1 MRKML
6 EQEIEQQ
13 LVRAVKKMGG
23 RAVKFMSPG
32 FDGMPDRLVL
42 LPGGRCGFVEV
53 KAPGKKPRALQVVR
67 HEMLRAWGFKVYV
80 ADAKE
85 QIEEIINDIYTA

>member
-1 MRKML
+1 MREK
-6 EQEIEQQ
+6 EIELQ
-13 LVRAVKKMGG
+13 LVRAVKRMGG
-23 RAVKFMSPG
+23 RAVKFTSPG

-53 KAPGKKPRALQVVR
+53 KAPGKKPRSLQRVR
-67 HEMLRAWGFKVYV
+67 HEMLKALGFKAYV
-80 ADAKE
+80 LDARE

>member
-1 MRKML
+1 ML
-6 EQEIEQQ
+6 EKEIEMQ
-13 LVRAVKKMGG
+13 LMKAVKKMGG

-42 LPGGRCGFVEV
+42 LPGGKCGFVEV

-67 HEMLRAWGFKVYV
+67 HEMLKAWGFKVYV
-80 ADAKE
+80 LDAKE
-85 QIEEIINDIYTA
+85 QIEEIIDEISH

>member
-1 MRKML
+1 MR
-6 EQEIEQQ
+6 EQEIELQ

-42 LPGGRCGFVEV
+42 LPGGKCGFVEV
-53 KAPGKKPRALQVVR
+53 KAPGKRPRALQVVR
-67 HEMLRAWGFKVYV
+67 HEMLKELGFKVYV
-80 ADAKE
+80 LDAKE
-85 QIEEIINDIYTA
+85 QIEEIIDDICGA

>member
-1 MRKML
+1 MR

-23 RAVKFMSPG
+23 RAVKFTSVG

-42 LPGGRCGFVEV
+42 LPGGKCGFVEV
-53 KAPGKKPRALQVVR
+53 KAPGKKPRELQVVR
-67 HEMLRAWGFKVYV
+67 HEMLKAWGFKVYV
-80 ADAKE
+80 ADAIE
-85 QIEEIINDIYTA
+85 QIEEIINDICSA

>member
-1 MRKML
+1 ML
-6 EQEIEQQ
+6 EKEIELQ
-13 LVRAVKKMGG
+13 LVMAVKKMGG
-23 RAVKFMSPG
+23 RAVKFISPG

-53 KAPGKKPRALQVVR
+53 KAPGKKMRALQRVR
-67 HEMLRAWGFKVYV
+67 HEMLKGLGFKAYV
-80 ADAKE
+80 LDSRE

>member
-1 MRKML
+1 MR

-13 LVRAVKKMGG
+13 LVRAVRQMGG

-42 LPGGRCGFVEV
+42 LPGGKCGFVEV
-53 KAPGKKPRALQVVR
+53 KAPGKKPRALQQVR
-67 HEMLRAWGFKVYV
+67 HEMLRALGFKVYV
-80 ADAKE
+80 LDARE
-85 QIEEIINDIYTA
+85 QIEEIINDICGA

>member
-1 MRKML
+1 MREK
-6 EQEIEQQ
+6 EIELQ

-42 LPGGRCGFVEV
+42 LPGGKCGFVEV
-53 KAPGKKPRALQVVR
+53 KAPGKKIRALQRVR
-67 HEMLRAWGFKVYV
+67 HEMLKALGFKAYV
-80 ADAKE
+80 LDAKE
-85 QIEEIINDIYTA
+85 QIEEIINDICTA

>member
-1 MRKML
+1 MSEK
-6 EQEIEQQ
+6 EIEQQ
-13 LVRAVKKMGG
+13 LLKAVRKMGG

-53 KAPGKKPRALQVVR
+53 KAPGMKPRALQLVR
-67 HEMLRAWGFKVYV
+67 HEMLKAWGFKVYV
-80 ADAKE
+80 LDAIG
-85 QIEEIINDIYTA
+85 QIEEIIDEISH

>member
-1 MRKML
+1 ML
-6 EQEIEQQ
+6 EKEIEQQ

-42 LPGGRCGFVEV
+42 LPGGKCGFVEV
-53 KAPGKKPRALQVVR
+53 KAPGKKPRALQLVR
-67 HEMLRAWGFKVYV
+67 HEMLKDLGFKVYV
-80 ADAKE
+80 LDAKE
-85 QIEEIINDIYTA
+85 QIEEIINEISH

>member
-1 MRKML
+1 ML
-6 EQEIEQQ
+6 EKEIELQ

-85 QIEEIINDIYTA
+85 QIEEIINDICGA

>member
-1 MRKML
+1 MR
-6 EQEIEQQ
+6 EQEIELQ

-42 LPGGRCGFVEV
+42 LPGGKCGFVEV
-53 KAPGKKPRALQVVR
+53 KAPGKRPRALQVVR
-67 HEMLRAWGFKVYV
+67 HEMLKELGFKVYV
-80 ADAKE
+80 LDAKE
-85 QIEEIINDIYTA
+85 QIEEIIDDICSA

>member
-1 MRKML
+1 MREK
-6 EQEIEQQ
+6 EIELQ

-42 LPGGRCGFVEV
+42 LPGGKCGFVEV
-53 KAPGKKPRALQVVR
+53 KAPGKKPRTLQLVR
-67 HEMLRAWGFKVYV
+67 HEMLKTWGFKVYV
-80 ADAKE
+80 LDARE
-85 QIEEIINDIYTA
+85 QIEEIINDIYSA

>member
-1 MRKML
+1 ML
-6 EQEIEQQ
+6 EKEIELQ
-13 LVRAVKKMGG
+13 LVRAVKRMGG
-23 RAVKFMSPG
+23 RAVKFTSPG

-53 KAPGKKPRALQVVR
+53 KAPGKKPRALQRVR
-67 HEMLRAWGFKVYV
+67 HEMLKTLGFKVYV
-80 ADAKE
+80 LDARE

>member
-1 MRKML
+1 ML
-6 EQEIEQQ
+6 EKVIEMQ
-13 LVRAVKKMGG
+13 LMKAVKKMGG

-42 LPGGRCGFVEV
+42 LPGGKCGFVEV

-67 HEMLRAWGFKVYV
+67 HEMLRAMGFKAYV
-80 ADAKE
+80 LDAIG
-85 QIEEIINDIYTA
+85 QIEEIINDICGA